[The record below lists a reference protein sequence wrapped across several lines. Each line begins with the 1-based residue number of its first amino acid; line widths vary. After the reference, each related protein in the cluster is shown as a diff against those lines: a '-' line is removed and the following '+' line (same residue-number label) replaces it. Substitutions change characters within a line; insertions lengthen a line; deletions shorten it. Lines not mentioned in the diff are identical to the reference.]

1 MYWYNQQ
8 VKQFLRA
15 GMMLLCTGMLCAS
28 CRPEIKEAKGSLA
41 YFDIKGFFTA
51 DAARLNR
58 EQIMVTKTV
67 MHNGDSQTKNINNI
81 NWVNEFALFI
91 NSDINKPAWSSSYTI
106 QNTNGLLVYK
116 AKTPDLKTSLVVI
129 KKDGDKIRSI
139 IIDNH
144 TANMLYENTEQLTYF
159 PDSVYQ
165 ISKWQKVRFLGK
177 NTYSIKGVFV
187 KRD

>member
-1 MYWYNQQ
+1 MYWYNQWG
-8 VKQFLRA
+8 KQFLQA
-15 GMMLLCTGMLCAS
+15 GMMLLCTGMLCVS
-28 CRPEIKEAKGSLA
+28 CRPEIKEAKGSFA

-51 DAARLNR
+51 DAVRLNR
-58 EQIMVTKTV
+58 EHITVTKTV
-67 MHNGDSQTKNINNI
+67 MHNGETQTKKVNNI
-81 NWVNEFALFI
+81 NWLNEFSLFI

-116 AKTPDLKTSLVVI
+116 AKTPDLKTRLVVI

-139 IIDNH
+139 VIDNH
-144 TANMLYENTEQLTYF
+144 TTNMLYENTEQLTYF
-159 PDSVYQ
+159 PDSVYH

-177 NTYSIKGVFV
+177 NTYDIKGVFV